1 MTEDKK
7 KFSDNQIQQIIIS
20 VFLILVMTIIYIKI
34 LFF

>member
-1 MTEDKK
+1 MTDDKK

>member
-20 VFLILVMTIIYIKI
+20 VFLVLVMTIIYIKI

>member
-1 MTEDKK
+1 MADDKK

-20 VFLILVMTIIYIKI
+20 VFLVLVMTIIYIKI